1 MTNVI
6 PFNKQKEPESK
17 CSFCGTSKSK
27 VRKLF
32 TNNAGK
38 FICDAC
44 VIKSKKLMD
53 ESETSE

>member
-6 PFNKQKEPESK
+6 QFNSQKEPESK
-17 CSFCGTSKSK
+17 CSFCGKPKSK

-44 VIKSKKLMD
+44 VIKSKKLIE
-53 ESETSE
+53 ESEVPE